1 MPAHMPSKRTMTT
14 TVAIPGIPP
23 IIMDYD
29 YNYTVDTEGHL
40 TNCKESGTSRST
52 EYVLTWEER

>member
-1 MPAHMPSKRTMTT
+1 MPSKRTMTT